1 VKKKKD
7 YRRLYESLKRRHQQ
21 GKRRQKQRI
30 QRHRHELEIALE
42 QVKRRLQSI
51 KEEEARLEGLL
62 SRNDALKSQIA
73 PKEIGR
79 PTRWKGSFGRE
90 TVLIVEAMRRQQGV
104 SIAAALRLLR
114 KGPPWN
120 ELRRR
125 DGRPYSDEQSQTR
138 YQEALKYWAPL
149 LKKDKEIDD
158 AMAENRV
165 DDRPFPD
172 VRRLV
177 REG

>member
-1 VKKKKD
+1 MKKKKD

-73 PKEIGR
+73 PKETGR
-79 PTRWKGSFGRE
+79 PSRWKGSFGRE
-90 TVLIVEAMRRQQGV
+90 TVLIVEAMRRKQDV
-104 SIAAALRLLR
+104 SIVDALRLLR

-125 DGRPYSDEQSQTR
+125 DGRPYSDEQWQTR

-149 LKKDKEIDD
+149 LEEDKEIDD
-158 AMAENRV
+158 ALAVNRV
-165 DDRPFPD
+165 DVSPLSD

-177 REG
+177 RDG